1 MHPVFDELTL
11 DLRARYPY
19 VYLVTFEEERALRG
33 LAKVAEALER
43 PLLTWTAV
51 QGLVGPEGPIGEGT
65 QEPGVALQTLDEM
78 AGPAVAVLKDF
89 HRVIEDA
96 RISRQMRDLR
106 PTLAA
111 AQKSIV
117 LLAPRAVIPA
127 DVEKEIVVRLLPLPG
142 LKDVA
147 RLFHTLLR
155 GEGLEIDLDLFERF
169 VKATLGLTE
178 EEIKRVYAKVLLQ
191 CGEFT
196 EAQLRDV
203 IAEKRQII
211 HRSKYLEFHDLS
223 LSIDDVGGLDN
234 LKQWLAARTDSF
246 TERARKY
253 GLPQPKGLFLLGV
266 QGCGKSLTAKAIAD
280 MWKVPLLRLDAGAL
294 VLAGGSADDGMR
306 RTIAIAE
313 SMAPAVLWVDEIEK
327 AFAGASSGG
336 EQSASAARTF
346 GSFITWLQEKQAP
359 VFVVATANDVRNLPP
374 EMLRKGRFD
383 EIFWIDL
390 PNIHERNTI
399 FGIHLRSRGRDPS
412 LFDSWKLSEHTDRFS
427 GAEIEQAII
436 DAMFDAFADDGREVT
451 GDDILRAVRRT
462 VPLARTMDQSLK
474 RLKEWARD
482 RTRPATFD
490 SRRVD
495 FFRDWTEAVEAGG
508 IEAG

>member
-1 MHPVFDELTL
+1 MFEELSL

-19 VYLVTFEEERALRG
+19 VYLLTFEEERALRG
-33 LAKVAEALER
+33 LTKVADGLDR
-43 PLLTWTAV
+43 PLITWTAV

-65 QEPGVALQTLDEM
+65 TDPSVALATLAEM
-78 AGPAVAVLKDF
+78 DGPAVAVLKDF
-89 HRVIEDA
+89 HRAIEDD
-96 RISRQMRDLR
+96 RLVRQMRDVR
-106 PTLAA
+106 PALAA
-111 AQKSIV
+111 GQRSIV
-117 LLAPRAVIPA
+117 LLSPRATIPN
-127 DVEKEIVVRLLPLPG
+127 DLEKEIVVRELPLPG

-147 RLFHTLLR
+147 RLFHALLR
-155 GEGLEIDLDLFERF
+155 GQGLEIEIDLFERF

-178 EEIKRVYAKVLLQ
+178 EEIKRVYAKVLLHS
-191 CGEFT
+191 GEFS
-196 EAQLRDV
+196 EEQLREV

-211 HRSKYLEFHDLS
+211 HRSQYLEFHDLN

-234 LKQWLAARTDSF
+234 LKTWLSARADSF

-294 VLAGGSADDGMR
+294 VLAAGSADEGMR

-327 AFAGASSGG
+327 AFAGAGGGG
-336 EQSASAARTF
+336 EQSAAAARTF

-383 EIFWIDL
+383 EIFWVDL

-399 FGIHLRSRGRDPS
+399 FGIHLRGRGREPS
-412 LFDSWKLSEHTDRFS
+412 AFDSWKLAEHTDKFS

-451 GDDILRAVRRT
+451 TDDILRAVRRT
-462 VPLARTMDQSLK
+462 VPLARTMDQALK

-495 FFRDWTEAVEAGG
+495 FFRDWTEAAESANDEAG
-508 IEAG
+508 